1 MERKT
6 NENKETKCCDQRGTG
21 LLQKE
26 KNALFLN

>member
-6 NENKETKCCDQRGTG
+6 NENKETKCYDQRGTG

-26 KNALFLN
+26 KKCFVS